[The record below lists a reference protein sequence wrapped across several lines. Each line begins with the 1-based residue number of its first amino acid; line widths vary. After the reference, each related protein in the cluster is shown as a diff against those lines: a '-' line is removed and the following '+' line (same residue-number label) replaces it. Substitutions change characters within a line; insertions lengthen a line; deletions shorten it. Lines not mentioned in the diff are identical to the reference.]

1 MRACPDAVL
10 ADAAAPAE
18 RTQLAYLGGR
28 FPDDE
33 RHLLLTTPGIGQ
45 GVVSRI
51 ELAGVHTLRQLHDL
65 GVDALVEQICDGV
78 GNLAWRNRRRALT
91 RALSTLDALKPRPLQ
106 RELHTPWAR

>member
-1 MRACPDAVL
+1 MSDSPDTVL
-10 ADAAAPAE
+10 ADAPAPASFVDHG
-18 RTQLAYLGGR
+18 QFAYLGGR
-28 FPDDE
+28 FTDDE

-51 ELAGVHTLRQLHDL
+51 EHAGVHTLRQLHDL

-91 RALSTLDALKPRPLQ
+91 RALSNLDALKPRPLHYD
-106 RELHTPWAR
+106 L